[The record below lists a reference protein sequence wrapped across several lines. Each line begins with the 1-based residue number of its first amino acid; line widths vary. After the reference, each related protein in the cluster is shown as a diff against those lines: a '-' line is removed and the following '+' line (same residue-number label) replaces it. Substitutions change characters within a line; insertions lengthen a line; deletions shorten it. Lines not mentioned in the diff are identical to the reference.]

1 MRVLALAAV
10 MGAGLSFA
18 GAAFADPYT
27 DPNGRITFEAPRGWT
42 VERQGS
48 ASQTA
53 VLLFNASNDCY
64 VFGAPNAVTAPAS
77 PDAVIRTTSQP
88 LAATSWTAT
97 ANSVRDF
104 FPNNSAQL
112 TSQTVD
118 TSGFWPV
125 QRAQFAGVGG
135 KTVYAGMSSR
145 PGFDLMA
152 FCAPASGAG
161 SASAYDALFNSLAH
175 PNDAT
180 WQAAAT
186 QQAAQRQAQADANAA
201 AAQTQQ
207 PSESQAQQE
216 ADGNVARSSRD
227 PRTRRSRD

>member
-145 PGFDLMA
+145 GKRRRRNKPLSA
-152 FCAPASGAG
+152 RRRRTPTQPLRRPSNRAKAKRSKKPTATSPAPAGTRARAVRGTNKRLPFISVNTWLSSCLRAIHDDG
-161 SASAYDALFNSLAH
+161 SH
-175 PNDAT
+175 P
-180 WQAAAT
+180 
-186 QQAAQRQAQADANAA
+186 
-201 AAQTQQ
+201 
-207 PSESQAQQE
+207 
-216 ADGNVARSSRD
+216 
-227 PRTRRSRD
+227 